1 MRQGQ
6 EDSSTGQE
14 ERTAVQGT
22 TGQPRW
28 VPVLIITT
36 GVLLAGL
43 IIAPLSLSGQDIMDW
58 ARTGLA
64 LSGWWPWVVFYAL
77 DATAIISVLIC
88 VYSAWTGQRAGL
100 FQLTVWAIAILSAYA
115 QHQHGK
121 RIAETAPDASWFFP
135 LMALLSP
142 FMLELVLAR
151 LRAVQRHRAG
161 QTAQQMPKF
170 GFWRW
175 IPGIGSLTE
184 TYGAWRCARLLNL
197 SEYNQAVQAYR
208 QLCPSGGVR
217 LLAAIRKQ
225 EYRTTPVL
233 EAAVQEDNPKE
244 DGSTGQGGVQVCSCP
259 VLYSAPVQE
268 QPALSTAQDKK
279 TAVQDKDNEQYL
291 QIIRATWPNEV
302 PAGNQ
307 IRTKLGVNYNKSKK
321 LLEAITEER
330 NQ

>member
-1 MRQGQ
+1 M
-6 EDSSTGQE
+6 
-14 ERTAVQGT
+14 A
-22 TGQPRW
+22 
-28 VPVLIITT
+28 
-36 GVLLAGL
+36 
-43 IIAPLSLSGQDIMDW
+43 W

-77 DATAIISVLIC
+77 DATALISVLIC
-88 VYSAWTGQRAGL
+88 VYSAWNGQRAGT
-100 FQLTVWAIAILSAYA
+100 FQITVWAIAILSAYA
-115 QHQHGK
+115 QHKHGQ
-121 RIAETAPDASWFFP
+121 RISDTAPDAAWFFP

-151 LRAVQRHRAG
+151 LRAIQRHRAG
-161 QTAQQMPKF
+161 QTAKQMPTF

-175 IPGIGSLTE
+175 IPGVGSLTE

-197 SEYNQAVQAYR
+197 SHYDQAVQAYR

-217 LLAAIRKQ
+217 VLAAIRDQ
-225 EYRTTPVL
+225 EYRTTPGL
-233 EAAVQEDNPKE
+233 DTAVQEDNPKKYS
-244 DGSTGQGGVQVCSCP
+244 STGQIQVQDRTRTD
-259 VLYSAPVQE
+259 LYSTPVQE
-268 QPALSTAQDKK
+268 QPLLALGEEDRTAVQDKK
-279 TAVQDKDNEQYL
+279 TTGQGQDKDNEQYL
-291 QIIRATWPNEV
+291 EIIRATWPSEI